1 MEQIFEM
8 LSNYGVPLIIVGL
21 FLYDWL
27 TTRKD
32 MQETLKQN
40 NSCLKEIK
48 NTNINNAETNK
59 NTAKSLELLQKSMD
73 NQYEFLQ
80 IHDKRC
86 EQSTNGI
93 LEINKELEK
102 INIRLEEKLK

>member
-1 MEQIFEM
+1 MEAILELINKF
-8 LSNYGVPLIIVGL
+8 GVPLVIVGL
-21 FLYDWL
+21 FLYDWV

-40 NSCLKEIK
+40 SMCLEEIK

-80 IHDKRC
+80 VHDKRC
-86 EQSTNGI
+86 ENI
-93 LEINKELEK
+93 EKNIEK
-102 INIRLEEKLK
+102 IEVRMEGK

>member
-1 MEQIFEM
+1 MQEM
-8 LSNYGVPLIIVGL
+8 LELLDKYGVPLIIVGF

-32 MQETLKQN
+32 MSKTLEQN
-40 NSCLKEIK
+40 SKCLVEIQS
-48 NTNINNAETNK
+48 TNK

-73 NQYEFLQ
+73 NQSEFLQ

-86 EQSTNGI
+86 EDIEKNI
-93 LEINKELEK
+93 EK
-102 INIRLEEKLK
+102 IEEKMEG

>member
-1 MEQIFEM
+1 MEAILELINKF
-8 LSNYGVPLIIVGL
+8 GVPLVIVGL
-21 FLYDWL
+21 FLYDWV

-40 NSCLKEIK
+40 SMCLEEIK
-48 NTNINNAETNK
+48 NTNINNADTNR

-80 IHDKRC
+80 VHDKRC
-86 EQSTNGI
+86 ENI
-93 LEINKELEK
+93 EKNIEK
-102 INIRLEEKLK
+102 IEIKMEGK

>member
-1 MEQIFEM
+1 MEEFMEM
-8 LSNYGVPLIIVGL
+8 LNKFGVPLIIVGL
-21 FLYDWL
+21 FLYDWV

-40 NSCLKEIK
+40 SMCIKEIK

-80 IHDKRC
+80 VHDKRC
-86 EQSTNGI
+86 ENI
-93 LEINKELEK
+93 EKNIEK
-102 INIRLEEKLK
+102 IEVRMEGK

>member
-1 MEQIFEM
+1 MEELMKM
-8 LSNYGVPLIIVGL
+8 LGEFGVPLVIVAI
-21 FLYDWL
+21 FLYDWI

-40 NSCLKEIK
+40 NMCLQEIK

-73 NQYEFLQ
+73 NQYDFLQ
-80 IHDKRC
+80 VHDKRC
-86 EQSTNGI
+86 ENIEKSI
-93 LEINKELEK
+93 EK
-102 INIRLEEKLK
+102 IEIRMEGK

>member
-1 MEQIFEM
+1 MQDFLE
-8 LSNYGVPLIIVGL
+8 LVDKYGVPLIIVVL

-32 MQETLKQN
+32 MSKTLEQN
-40 NSCLKEIK
+40 SKCLVEIQS
-48 NTNINNAETNK
+48 TNK

-73 NQYEFLQ
+73 NQSEFLQ

-86 EQSTNGI
+86 EDIEKNI
-93 LEINKELEK
+93 EK
-102 INIRLEEKLK
+102 IEEKME